1 MHQPNMDNNE
11 YIEITILEI
20 SNVIFQHGCELI
32 VARTNVKQMS
42 KATQELYVTHIFFFQ
57 VTQMC
62 PLAIKQNTIFSDL
75 IN

>member
-42 KATQELYVTHIFFFQ
+42 KATQELYVTHIFFF
-57 VTQMC
+57 
-62 PLAIKQNTIFSDL
+62 K
-75 IN
+75 